1 MRTESVSARVDDRDR
16 GLIEDKRGAILIAAV
31 FMAVFLVGTLWY
43 LVGIGDAAIYRE
55 KMTAASDAVAFSSAV
70 YHARGM
76 NIIAILNL
84 IMAAALAVLIAFKIA
99 EIIAFTVAAI
109 AAAICPFSGFACPIA
124 AQAGQIGTNLHN
136 NIIPQVQ
143 KVVDGILKVS
153 SESQR
158 WVARIT
164 PWVGA
169 ARGVAV
175 STQYSPTVK
184 GGAALS
190 ISMIPTTTRLG
201 LPVQEEPFDKL
212 CERAGKMLGNLAFG
226 WIPGMSLIGGL
237 LGKLT
242 GTFPGYFCGSSGGGS
257 GSGSTGM
264 DQEQT
269 IKEQCAEAKK
279 AYDEANKATKGP
291 VKTFDEKKCVDDAK
305 KSLSASGGT
314 TGGGLG
320 STGSKTSKMIYSP
333 ARNGDDYFQVYGFV
347 MGDNEAM
354 HKNAKSR
361 VEMASWGK
369 QKIQPNAVADTLE
382 KVGFSEAEFYYDQVK
397 SGKLKWDDYVDD
409 ALWNMRWRARLRRFR
424 PPSIFS
430 LDSISGSLG
439 GVGGIPGN
447 LKQNGGFVSGLGSA
461 IGGAGIDFVIVH

>member
-1 MRTESVSARVDDRDR
+1 MSTDERSVMLGSRSEPGIVD
-16 GLIEDKRGAILIAAV
+16 DKRGAILIAAV
-31 FMAVFLVGTLWY
+31 FMAVFLVGCLWY

-55 KMTAASDAVAFSSAV
+55 KMTAASDAVAFASAV

-99 EIIAFTVAAI
+99 EIVAFTVAAI

-124 AQAGQIGTNLHN
+124 TTAGQIGSNLHN
-136 NIIPQVQ
+136 SIIPQVQ
-143 KVVDGILKVS
+143 NVVDNILKVS

-169 ARGVAV
+169 ARGVVA
-175 STQYSPTVK
+175 STQYQPTVK
-184 GGAALS
+184 AGAALS
-190 ISMIPTTTRLG
+190 MSMLPSNPRLG

-212 CERAGKMLGNLAFG
+212 CERAGKMLGDLAFG

-237 LGKLT
+237 LGKLS
-242 GTFPGYFCGSSGGGS
+242 GTFPSYFCGQSGGG
-257 GSGSTGM
+257 GGNTTQA

-269 IKEQCAEAKK
+269 IKEQCDEAKK
-279 AYDEANKATKGP
+279 AYEEANKNNKGAKPFDTKQ
-291 VKTFDEKKCVDDAK
+291 CVDDAK
-305 KSLSASGGT
+305 KKLAQTGSG
-314 TGGGLG
+314 GGGLG
-320 STGSKTSKMIYSP
+320 STGGKTSKMIYSP
-333 ARNGDDYFQVYGFV
+333 AHNGDEYFQVYGFV
-347 MGDNEAM
+347 LGDNEAM
-354 HKNAKSR
+354 HKNAKTR

-369 QKIQPNAVADTLE
+369 QKIQPNTISDTLE

-397 SGKLKWDDYVDD
+397 SGKLAWDDYVDD

-424 PPSIFS
+424 PPSFG
-430 LDSISGSLG
+430 LDSLSGSLG
-439 GVGGIPGN
+439 GVSGIPAG
-447 LKQNGGFVSGLGSA
+447 LKTGGAFVGGLGA
-461 IGGAGIDFVIVH
+461 TLGGAGTDFFIVH